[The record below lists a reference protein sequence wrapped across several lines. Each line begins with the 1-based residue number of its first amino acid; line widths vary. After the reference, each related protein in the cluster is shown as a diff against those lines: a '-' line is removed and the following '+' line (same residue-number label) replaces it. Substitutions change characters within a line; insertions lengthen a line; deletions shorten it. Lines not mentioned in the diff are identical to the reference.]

1 MRNSFFHST
10 PAFYVA
16 LVALAA
22 VLPGLMGSAATASVV
37 LVFAIAAAS
46 CNLLLGYAGLL
57 SFAQGSFF
65 GVGSYVVGLALKTW
79 PGLGLTAL
87 LLAMFAG
94 MVVALVIGALSIRQR
109 GIYFVMITLAMAQ
122 LAFFAALSFPSLT
135 GGENGLLD
143 IPRPALG
150 LDALLNE
157 GQAQYLLVVLA
168 FIAVF
173 AFLRRVVS
181 SPFGKVLDATRENEV
196 RAVTVGY
203 NVQKLKLVAFCIS
216 GALTALAG
224 ALYALQLRSAPLSN
238 IDLMT
243 SETILVMA
251 ILGGRRSLIGAAF
264 GALAMTLMAEQLS
277 QIWPRWQMIV
287 GFVLIAVVL
296 YAPDGLSGFW
306 RQLAEK
312 FRRRPATKANAAA
325 LLEERP

>member
-1 MRNSFFHST
+1 VRNSIFNST
-10 PAFYVA
+10 VVFYVA
-16 LVALAA
+16 LAALAV
-22 VLPGLMGSAATASVV
+22 VLPSLMGSVATASVV

-65 GVGSYVVGLALKTW
+65 GVGSYVVGLSLKTW
-79 PGLGLTAL
+79 PGLGLAAL
-87 LLAMFAG
+87 PLSMAAG
-94 MVVALVIGALSIRQR
+94 MTLALIIGALSIRQR

-122 LAFFAALSFPSLT
+122 LAFFTALSFPSLT

-150 LDALLNE
+150 LDAWVNE

-168 FIAVF
+168 FFCVF

-181 SPFGKVLDATRENEV
+181 SPFGKVLDATRENEI

-264 GALAMTLMAEQLS
+264 GALAMTLMAEELS
-277 QIWPRWQMIV
+277 RIWPRWQMIV
-287 GFVLIAVVL
+287 GFVLIAIVL
-296 YAPDGLSGFW
+296 YAPDGLSGLW
-306 RQLAEK
+306 RQLTARFK
-312 FRRRPATKANAAA
+312 RRPADEVVTMQEK
-325 LLEERP
+325 LS